1 MPGLRD
7 RSHEVSGLVR
17 DRITW
22 LTYSQMA
29 LFAWFM
35 YGLGATI
42 ALVRDE
48 QGTSR
53 TLSGLHGTALAAAGI
68 IAGLT
73 AAGLIGSVGRGR
85 LITITSLGT
94 CLGVLLYITP
104 DGNYPVT
111 MAAVFGVGLVGSLL
125 IISLNAFLLEYHG
138 PFGAASL
145 TEANALASLVGLV
158 SPLVIGLCAATFLGW
173 RAGMLVMIIGLLIT
187 MVMRMRTS
195 IPGGGTAPVEEDRRT
210 PMPKGF
216 GWSMALVMCFLGSEF
231 ALVFWTPD
239 LLRERGGFSAAAAAA
254 SLGAITAGMAAGR
267 LLGSR
272 LTVRFAT
279 DALLKV
285 STMTA
290 LVGFIVTWAV
300 PNGAVIVIGLGV
312 TGLGLGVLWP
322 LGLAR
327 AVAASGGRTNH
338 AAARAGLAT
347 SISLAVAPFA
357 LGFIADLS
365 SLHTALL
372 LVAAMLITA
381 LIILQIRP
389 VSVPIPQAVA
399 RG

>member
-1 MPGLRD
+1 M
-7 RSHEVSGLVR
+7 SQLVR

-53 TLSGLHGTALAAAGI
+53 TLAGLHGTALAVAGI

-85 LITITSLGT
+85 LIQVTTLATSL
-94 CLGVLLYITP
+94 CVLLYVTP
-104 DGNYPVT
+104 SGGYPVT

-125 IISLNAFLLEYHG
+125 IIALNAFLLEYQG
-138 PFGAASL
+138 VFGAAAL
-145 TEANALASLVGLV
+145 TESNALASLVGLI
-158 SPLVIGLCAATFLGW
+158 SPLVIGLCAATLLGW
-173 RAGMLVMIIGLLIT
+173 RAGMLVAIVGLLIT
-187 MVMRMRTS
+187 MVLRGRT
-195 IPGGGTAPVEEDRRT
+195 PAPPATISTIEEDPRI
-210 PMPKGF
+210 PAPKGF
-216 GWSMALVMCFLGSEF
+216 GWSLALVMCFLGSEF

-239 LLRERGGFSAAAAAA
+239 LLRERGGFTAAAAAA
-254 SLGAITAGMAAGR
+254 ALGAITAGMAVGR

-279 DALLKV
+279 DTLLKG
-285 STMTA
+285 SAAIA
-290 LVGFIVTWAV
+290 LVGFFITWAV
-300 PNGAVIVIGLGV
+300 PNAIVILVGLVV

-322 LGLAR
+322 FGLAR

-347 SISLAVAPFA
+347 SLALATAPFA
-357 LGFIADLS
+357 LGFIADLTN
-365 SLHTALL
+365 LHTALL
-372 LVAAMLITA
+372 LVAAMLVAA
-381 LIILQIRP
+381 LLILQFRP
-389 VSVPIPQAVA
+389 VDVPVPQSAA
-399 RG
+399 GR